1 MAEAPLPTGP
11 DVGHL
16 MVPEDLLRQ
25 YHEAVDHLRGAKEE
39 LAKAQESSDYSHQQL
54 VNEQLDGVRRAEK
67 EVEDL
72 TAKVKE
78 ILERK
83 V

>member
-1 MAEAPLPTGP
+1 
-11 DVGHL
+11 
-16 MVPEDLLRQ
+16 MVPEDLLRK
-25 YHEAVDHLRGAKEE
+25 YHQAVDHLHGAKVE
-39 LAKAQESSDYSHQQL
+39 LAKAQESSEYQHQQY
-54 VNEQLDGVRRAEK
+54 VNDQMEVVRRAEK

>member
-1 MAEAPLPTGP
+1 
-11 DVGHL
+11 
-16 MVPEDLLRQ
+16 MVPEDLLQQ
-25 YHEAVDHLRGAKEE
+25 YHQAVDHLRGAKEE
-39 LAKAQESSDYSHQQL
+39 LAKAQESSEYQHQQY
-54 VNEQLDGVRRAEK
+54 VNEQMEVVRRAER
-67 EVEDL
+67 EVEEL

>member
-25 YHEAVDHLRGAKEE
+25 YHEAVNHLQGAKEE
-39 LAKAQESSDYSHQQL
+39 FAKAQESSQYQHQQQ
-54 VNEQLDGVRRAEK
+54 VNEQMEVVRRAEK
-67 EVEDL
+67 EVEEL